1 MGGGVARPTP
11 EWRKGP
17 IVQRQRQQSASF
29 KIHRAPQRSETCN
42 RLSDVSS
49 QSPKQQPHF
58 FFFSRPPLFP
68 FLPRALGCCREIR
81 SSDKTRRVEG
91 GGEDDSRGETR
102 RGLFQLPVETLV
114 RREKPKRERTRRST
128 RTKQSRFT
136 LIVLIRASV
145 TIGWFKII
153 QSLF

>member
-91 GGEDDSRGETR
+91 GGGRTIRGEK
-102 RGLFQLPVETLV
+102 RGEACFSCRWKRWFVV
-114 RREKPKRERTRRST
+114 RNRNANEHAGRHARS
-128 RTKQSRFT
+128 
-136 LIVLIRASV
+136 RAGSH
-145 TIGWFKII
+145 
-153 QSLF
+153 